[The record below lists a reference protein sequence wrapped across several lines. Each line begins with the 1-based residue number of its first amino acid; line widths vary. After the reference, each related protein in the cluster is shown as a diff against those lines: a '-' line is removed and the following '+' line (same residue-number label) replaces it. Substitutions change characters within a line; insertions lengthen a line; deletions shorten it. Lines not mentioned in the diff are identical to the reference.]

1 MRTAKR
7 DRRKEAFWRKAI
19 GGQRRSGL
27 CVRAWCRQ
35 HELRESSF
43 HWWRRELARRDGESR
58 SEPAHEPQALTLVP
72 VHVTTDPSTP
82 REFDSS
88 ARNGSRSRIEIVL
101 PNQGRV
107 RLTGQCLLM
116 RIQFVSHPRR
126 CPRRN
131 LRKDPLL
138 RVGSHPLGQITDSVA
153 RELCH
158 EASISGTSFALIA
171 GRK

>member
-35 HELRESSF
+35 HGLRESSF
-43 HWWRRELARRDGESR
+43 HWWRRELVRRDGESSSFASKPVSTGPQR
-58 SEPAHEPQALTLVP
+58 KSAASPAVTLVP
-72 VHVTTDPSTP
+72 VQVTTDPSTA

-88 ARNGSRSRIEIVL
+88 AWNGSPSRIEIIL

-107 RLTGQCLLM
+107 RLTGPVDRQTLTNVLAVLRSESTGD
-116 RIQFVSHPRR
+116 RIASDLSDFGVAVES
-126 CPRRN
+126 
-131 LRKDPLL
+131 KPLNHQ
-138 RVGSHPLGQITDSVA
+138 RYRAVRP
-153 RELCH
+153 C
-158 EASISGTSFALIA
+158 
-171 GRK
+171 

>member
-27 CVRAWCRQ
+27 CVRAWCHR

-58 SEPAHEPQALTLVP
+58 SEPAHEPQASALVP

-88 ARNGSRSRIEIVL
+88 AWNGSPGRIEIVL
-101 PNQGRV
+101 PNQGCV
-107 RLTGQCLLM
+107 RLTGPVDRQALTNVLAALRSEGTGD
-116 RIQFVSHPRR
+116 RI
-126 CPRRN
+126 
-131 LRKDPLL
+131 
-138 RVGSHPLGQITDSVA
+138 
-153 RELCH
+153 
-158 EASISGTSFALIA
+158 ASDLSDFDAALESKPVNHQ
-171 GRK
+171 RSRWVRPC